1 MQTEEE
7 KARKIGKNYRRIWN
21 IAQNGMISGWEDWK
35 DGQWVRKSE
44 EEIAEIQSQLKSALQ
59 ELNSLTGSSLE
70 WAKEAFREGKNG
82 SATSNMHEQYEN
94 SVSKSGTGGDD
105 TGTYRPSSL
114 ETPEVS
120 GHTAFPSQ

>member
-7 KARKIGKNYRRIWN
+7 KARQIGKNYRRIWN

-44 EEIAEIQSQLKSALQ
+44 KEIAEIQSQSKSALQ

-70 WAKEAFREGKNG
+70 WAKEAAREGKNG
-82 SATSNMHEQYEN
+82 FATSNMHEQYEN

-120 GHTAFPSQ
+120 NHTAFLSR